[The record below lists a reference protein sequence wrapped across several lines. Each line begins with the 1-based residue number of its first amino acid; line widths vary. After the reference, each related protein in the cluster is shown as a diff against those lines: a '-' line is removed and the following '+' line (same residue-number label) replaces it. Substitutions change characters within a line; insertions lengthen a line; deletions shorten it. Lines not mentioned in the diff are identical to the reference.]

1 MTAPALVDGEAREV
15 RRRAAE
21 LIAAALHG
29 PAGVRWVFHP
39 DGCPTCRR
47 ALAVAGQLAA
57 HGLLTTPGEVGR

>member
-1 MTAPALVDGEAREV
+1 MTAPAQAEVVV

-47 ALAVAGQLAA
+47 ALVVAGQLAD
-57 HGLLTTPGEVGR
+57 HHLLAPAGEAGT